1 MAFLNADPLC
11 CRFEDA
17 MPDNSPLHR
26 PLAGESPIAVIG
38 VPCGLGAGMAGTHIG
53 PAAARA
59 AGLVS
64 SLSELGH
71 PVVDQ
76 GDLASRSPAPGVTRH
91 VSHLGHHAERISL
104 WLESL
109 HDATLAS
116 LEAGQRPLVIGG
128 DHSMAM
134 GSISAVARHVAAA
147 GKKLVV
153 LWIDAHA
160 DFNTPQTSPSG
171 NLHGM
176 SLAFLTGN
184 PELAALLPD
193 RSFPAVPP
201 ADVCVIGAR
210 SIDLVEKR
218 AIAEAGIACIDM
230 RAIDEF
236 GVCSLLRDALAGCD
250 PATTHVHLSFDVDV
264 VDPELAPAV
273 GTPVPGGLTYREAH
287 LVMEMLHET
296 GLVGSV
302 DVVELNPML
311 DVRGQTARL
320 VVDLMGSLFGKT
332 ITFAANARPMARA

>member
-1 MAFLNADPLC
+1 
-11 CRFEDA
+11 
-17 MPDNSPLHR
+17 MPDSAPPLR
-26 PLAGESPIAVIG
+26 PQESPIAVIG
-38 VPCGLGAGMAGTHIG
+38 VPCGLGAGVAGTHIG
-53 PAAARA
+53 PTAARA

-76 GDLASRSPAPGVTRH
+76 GDLASRTPAPGTTRH

-104 WLESL
+104 WIEAL

-134 GSISAVARHVAAA
+134 GSISAVARHVAGQ
-147 GKKLVV
+147 GKRLVV

-184 PELAALLPD
+184 PELAALLPE
-193 RSFPAVPP
+193 RPFPALETR
-201 ADVCVIGAR
+201 DCCVIGAR
-210 SIDLVEKR
+210 SIDLIEKR
-218 AIAEAGIACIDM
+218 AIADAGMACLDM

-250 PATTHVHLSFDVDV
+250 PATTHVHVSFDVDV

-332 ITFAANARPMARA
+332 ITFATGTRTRQRLG

>member
-1 MAFLNADPLC
+1 
-11 CRFEDA
+11 
-17 MPDNSPLHR
+17 MPDTALLRHPPGR
-26 PLAGESPIAVIG
+26 QTPIAVIG
-38 VPCGLGAGMAGTHIG
+38 VPCGLGAGVSGTEIG

-64 SLSELGH
+64 GLSELGH
-71 PVVDQ
+71 PVIDL
-76 GDLASRSPAPGVTRH
+76 GDIASRTPAPGLTRH

-104 WLESL
+104 WLEAL
-109 HDATLAS
+109 HDETFAS
-116 LEAGQRPLVIGG
+116 LQAGQRPLAIGG
-128 DHSMAM
+128 DHSIAM
-134 GSISAVARHVAAA
+134 GSISAVARHVASQ
-147 GKKLVV
+147 GKRLVV
-153 LWIDAHA
+153 LWLDAHA

-184 PELAALLPD
+184 QELAALLPD
-193 RSFPAVPP
+193 RSFPAL
-201 ADVCVIGAR
+201 ATRDCCVIGAR
-210 SIDLVEKR
+210 SIDLIEKR
-218 AIAEAGIACIDM
+218 AIADAGVACIDM

-311 DVRGQTARL
+311 DVRGRSAQL

-332 ITFAANARPMARA
+332 ITFATGTRQPQPRLG